1 VAWPGKAGRG
11 NAGKAKGARRV
22 AGTLLKGDRKVA
34 TVKKSTS
41 TATPAPQIILERIEQ
56 RSVNIPIVGVSP
68 VIPHQWSEKARRLM
82 LEAQS
87 GAKAATKRDPKL
99 PEMEAEA
106 SLYRLPDGTPG
117 MPAVA
122 FKAAIV
128 GAVRL
133 FRGITMVEA
142 KAALFV
148 EGIGPS
154 MLVPI
159 EGELTLREDMP
170 RNANGNADLRYRYAI
185 YPWST
190 TLTVQYLPS
199 MLSET
204 SVVALVDAA
213 GNGGIGDWRP
223 SSPKSHTGI
232 YGRFQVADA

>member
-1 VAWPGKAGRG
+1 M
-11 NAGKAKGARRV
+11 
-22 AGTLLKGDRKVA
+22 A

-41 TATPAPQIILERIEQ
+41 TEAPATQIVLERIAQ
-56 RSVNIPIVGVSP
+56 SSVSIKIVGVSP

-87 GAKAATKRDPKL
+87 GTKATSKRDPKL

-117 MPAVA
+117 LPAVA

-142 KAALFV
+142 KAAIFV
-148 EGIGPS
+148 EGFGPN
-154 MLVPI
+154 MLVPV
-159 EGELTLREDMP
+159 EGELNLREDMP

-185 YPWST
+185 FPWST

-199 MLSET
+199 MLSEA

-213 GNGGIGDWRP
+213 GNGGVGDWRP

-232 YGRFQVADA
+232 YGRFQVADS